1 MIRRTRFLIFLSI
14 ILGSSILLGLSAFY
28 QIDTY
33 RSLTFTYEI
42 TEVAVSQNETSGEF
56 RRISVSLR
64 IYNPALTLPIDLIR
78 TDTHVFLNGQP
89 LDQGFGFK
97 GGRTLI
103 LRGEYRSFTWQYSL
117 RESDQ
122 QLFQA
127 ANSSGNWNWFFFFEP
142 LVQATF
148 MAETNNGRLEVYRS
162 VFYFGAS
169 VVPL

>member
-1 MIRRTRFLIFLSI
+1 MIRRTRFLVFLSI
-14 ILGSSILLGLSAFY
+14 ILGSSVLLGVSAFY
-28 QIDTY
+28 QVDTY

-42 TEVAVSQNETSGEF
+42 TEITVIHNETSGEY
-56 RRISVSLR
+56 RRIRVSVN
-64 IYNPALTLPIDLIR
+64 IYNPALTLPLDLIH
-78 TDTHVFLNGQP
+78 TDTHVFLNGQQ
-89 LDQGFGFK
+89 LDNGFGTK

-103 LRGEYRSFTWQYSL
+103 PRGEYRSFTWQYSL
-117 RESDQ
+117 TGSDQ
-122 QLFQA
+122 QIFQA
-127 ANSSGNWNWFFFFEP
+127 ANSSGNWNWFLFLEP